1 MSTLRVLFRRLSADA
16 GFVTISALTL
26 AVGIGSNLAIFTVVN
41 TVLLRPLPVPESD
54 RLVVLSHV
62 APGIAQL
69 SALPMST
76 ALYFLYATQSR
87 TLAGVSLVN
96 DEQVSFTG
104 PDNPQRVDAARV
116 SASFFDVLRT
126 PPQLGRPLRL
136 EDERPDAP
144 PVVLLTDGLWRDR
157 FGADPRVVGRLV
169 EIEGAST
176 EVVGVTPP
184 GFGFPRSDTGLW
196 RPMPLD
202 PANVSLGSFGAMGV
216 ARIEDGQ
223 TIDQVQAELA
233 GMAANLVELFPDES
247 AAPVLAGAGFAP
259 RVRPAREVLV
269 GDIQTTLWML
279 LGAVGLLLIIA
290 CANVANLFLARS
302 EARHRELAIRIA
314 LGESRRRA
322 VTSTLGE
329 SVVLGIIGGLAAVPL
344 AYVAV
349 QLLMRFGPQD
359 LPRLS
364 EISLDGTVLGF
375 GLTLS
380 LVAGVLFGLLPAWR
394 AATVPASASLGEG
407 ARGSSATRERH
418 VARRV
423 LVVAQI
429 ALALTLLVGSGL
441 AARSFQRLS
450 AVDPGFEPSGVLS
463 LRLSLPEQRYESGES
478 RLGFHRRLLDRLAAV
493 PGANQVAAV
502 SDLPFSGSLNGSG
515 HSLEDRPIAD
525 DQIPPVFMMKNVSP
539 CYFETMGIDMI
550 EGREFD
556 AQDGERDGPVVIV
569 SRGLAR
575 THWPNESALGKGIR
589 VGGPPGEG
597 EDWFRVVGIVDDVY
611 QQSLHDPP
619 PEIAYYPLASRLNG
633 ELRVNSAMSF
643 IVRAEN
649 TGVVAGPSRA
659 AVRELDSGLP
669 VSDVDTLETLVG
681 RARAQRA
688 FVMTLLLIAS
698 SFAVLLGAI
707 GLYGVISYV
716 VAQRRREIAIRMA
729 VGAQLG
735 DIRRQVL
742 TEAGW
747 LALAGIG
754 LGLGSAVVLTRRL
767 QALLFETSPIDPAVF
782 VAVSTLLVTT
792 CLIASWL
799 PARRAARV
807 EPVTALRAE

>member
-1 MSTLRVLFRRLSADA
+1 
-16 GFVTISALTL
+16 
-26 AVGIGSNLAIFTVVN
+26 
-41 TVLLRPLPVPESD
+41 
-54 RLVVLSHV
+54 
-62 APGIAQL
+62 
-69 SALPMST
+69 
-76 ALYFLYATQSR
+76 
-87 TLAGVSLVN
+87 
-96 DEQVSFTG
+96 
-104 PDNPQRVDAARV
+104 
-116 SASFFDVLRT
+116 
-126 PPQLGRPLRL
+126 
-136 EDERPDAP
+136 
-144 PVVLLTDGLWRDR
+144 
-157 FGADPRVVGRLV
+157 
-169 EIEGAST
+169 
-176 EVVGVTPP
+176 
-184 GFGFPRSDTGLW
+184 
-196 RPMPLD
+196 MPLD

-322 VTSTLGE
+322 VTSTLGV
-329 SVVLGIIGGLAAVPL
+329 SVVLGIIGGLAAVPF

-380 LVAGVLFGLLPAWR
+380 LVAGVLIGLLPAWR

-450 AVDPGFEPSGVLS
+450 AVDPGFEPSGVLRV
-463 LRLSLPEQRYESGES
+463 RLSLPEQRYESGES

-502 SDLPFSGSLNGSG
+502 SDLPFSGALNGSG

-539 CYFETMGIDMI
+539 GYFETMGIDMI

-767 QALLFETSPIDPAVF
+767 QALLFETSPLDPAVF

>member
-1 MSTLRVLFRRLSADA
+1 
-16 GFVTISALTL
+16 
-26 AVGIGSNLAIFTVVN
+26 
-41 TVLLRPLPVPESD
+41 
-54 RLVVLSHV
+54 
-62 APGIAQL
+62 
-69 SALPMST
+69 
-76 ALYFLYATQSR
+76 
-87 TLAGVSLVN
+87 
-96 DEQVSFTG
+96 
-104 PDNPQRVDAARV
+104 
-116 SASFFDVLRT
+116 
-126 PPQLGRPLRL
+126 
-136 EDERPDAP
+136 
-144 PVVLLTDGLWRDR
+144 
-157 FGADPRVVGRLV
+157 
-169 EIEGAST
+169 
-176 EVVGVTPP
+176 
-184 GFGFPRSDTGLW
+184 
-196 RPMPLD
+196 
-202 PANVSLGSFGAMGV
+202 
-216 ARIEDGQ
+216 
-223 TIDQVQAELA
+223 
-233 GMAANLVELFPDES
+233 
-247 AAPVLAGAGFAP
+247 
-259 RVRPAREVLV
+259 
-269 GDIQTTLWML
+269 
-279 LGAVGLLLIIA
+279 
-290 CANVANLFLARS
+290 
-302 EARHRELAIRIA
+302 
-314 LGESRRRA
+314 
-322 VTSTLGE
+322 
-329 SVVLGIIGGLAAVPL
+329 
-344 AYVAV
+344 
-349 QLLMRFGPQD
+349 
-359 LPRLS
+359 
-364 EISLDGTVLGF
+364 
-375 GLTLS
+375 
-380 LVAGVLFGLLPAWR
+380 
-394 AATVPASASLGEG
+394 
-407 ARGSSATRERH
+407 
-418 VARRV
+418 
-423 LVVAQI
+423 
-429 ALALTLLVGSGL
+429 
-441 AARSFQRLS
+441 
-450 AVDPGFEPSGVLS
+450 
-463 LRLSLPEQRYESGES
+463 
-478 RLGFHRRLLDRLAAV
+478 
-493 PGANQVAAV
+493 
-502 SDLPFSGSLNGSG
+502 
-515 HSLEDRPIAD
+515 
-525 DQIPPVFMMKNVSP
+525 
-539 CYFETMGIDMI
+539 I

-767 QALLFETSPIDPAVF
+767 QALLFETSPLDPAVF